1 MKINSKSYKILS
13 YIAER
18 ICVDYHELLEYADK
32 VKVSQSYLNFILS
45 YHAKNKLILRQWT
58 YDKSGK
64 KHRRYCIN
72 PNKVRVILIG

>member
-18 ICVDYHELLEYADK
+18 ICVDYDELLEYAAK
-32 VKVSQSYLNFILS
+32 VKVSRSYLNFILS
-45 YHAKNKLILRQWT
+45 YHAKNKNILRQWI

>member
-18 ICVDYHELLEYADK
+18 ICVDYNELLEYATK

-45 YHAKNKLILRQWT
+45 YYARNKYITRQWV
-58 YDKSGK
+58 YEKPGK
-64 KHRRYCIN
+64 KRRRYCIN
-72 PNKVRVILIG
+72 PNKVRVVFIK